1 MIIASS
7 TPKTRI
13 SAEEVFALCNCPVEF
28 QKDKLGI
35 SSRCFLQE
43 GEKAIDLAAEAC
55 EKLFAE
61 NSIDKQSIDCL
72 LYVTQ
77 TPEKQIPQNSSLL
90 QDKLKLSTSLFA
102 FDISLGCS
110 GFVYALS
117 AAAALREMYSFKNIL
132 IVTCDCYSKVLD
144 KTDKNTMALFGDA
157 AAATLVS
164 MQDTI
169 GKMDYGTDGSHAH
182 SIMLDEQNILRM
194 NGRLVFDFAMKT
206 VKKSVQ
212 NCLLK
217 NDVNLEDIDSFIF
230 HQANKFIV
238 QQLAQQLSIPH
249 DKVLYNLECY
259 GNTVSSSIPLVL
271 ETVLA
276 KNEQNKKILVCG
288 FGVGLSWATN
298 IIYI

>member
-7 TPKTRI
+7 TPKTQI
-13 SAEEVFALCNCPVEF
+13 SAEEVFALCGCPIEF

-35 SSRCFLQE
+35 SSRYFLKDD
-43 GEKAIDLAAEAC
+43 EKAIDLAMEAC

-61 NSIDKQSIDCL
+61 HSVDRQSVDCL

-90 QDKLKLSTSLFA
+90 QDKLKLSTTLFG

-117 AAAALREMYSFKNIL
+117 TAAALRDIYSFQNIL
-132 IVTCDCYSKVLD
+132 IVTCDCYSKVID
-144 KTDKNTMALFGDA
+144 KKDKNTMALFGDA
-157 AAATLVS
+157 AAAILVT
-164 MQDTI
+164 MQDKI
-169 GKMDYGTDGSHAH
+169 GKIDYGTDGSHAH
-182 SIMLDEQNILRM
+182 SIMMDEQNILRM

-212 NCLLK
+212 SCLLK
-217 NDVNLEDIDSFIF
+217 NNVNLEDIDYFVF

-238 QQLAQQLSIPH
+238 QQLSKQLSIPE
-249 DKVLYNLECY
+249 DKVVYNLESY
-259 GNTVSSSIPLVL
+259 GNTVSSSIPLAL

-276 KNEQNKKILVCG
+276 KKEQNKKILVCG
-288 FGVGLSWATN
+288 FGVGLSWAAN